1 MKKKT
6 TIKEKTANETG
17 FALGKENY
25 RLMAIGFGIIVLG
38 FILMIGGGSDDPNV
52 FNPEIFS
59 FRRITLAPLLLLFGF
74 LFEIYAI
81 LKKPKNDN

>member
-25 RLMAIGFGIIVLG
+25 RLLAIGFGIIVLG
-38 FILMIGGGSDDPNV
+38 FILMIGGGSDDPDV